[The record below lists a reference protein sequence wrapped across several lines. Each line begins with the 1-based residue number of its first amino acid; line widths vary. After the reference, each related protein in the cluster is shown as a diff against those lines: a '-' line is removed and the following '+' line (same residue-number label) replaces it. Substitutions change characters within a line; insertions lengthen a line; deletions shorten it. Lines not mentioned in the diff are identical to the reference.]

1 MDYDKNPYKDDPLP
15 ARPKAIGRLTEAA
28 IALLLAF
35 LAVYLAS

>member
-1 MDYDKNPYKDDPLP
+1 MDYTKNPYKDDPVP
-15 ARPKAIGRLTEAA
+15 AQPLAIGRLTEGA